1 MAPPARPHGKR
12 GVTPTRY
19 ASPSPLL
26 LAVTPFCAS
35 GRSCCLY
42 FRVGGHR
49 GGAETAGSSGERVQ
63 SLLSLPFPGA
73 GLKNRE
79 RSDPYLHRDVYSAT
93 TTAPTGRSTTSDLRT
108 EPKGGSGPS
117 PGGALMPM
125 GGLFPG
131 GSVPRLRHGASP
143 EISSGIRSQAP
154 RPPVS
159 IGRSPDDSGGS
170 IRSSTPETG
179 RAHRPSLP
187 DILKPPSSASPGM
200 KHSTSAP
207 PPPPPPG
214 RRLVA
219 APPPSASPT
228 FTSHSAKPYN
238 NNKPLPTPGNRAPA
252 APSVRPPPSPLN
264 TRTTSSHGQP
274 LPPPPYRHPP
284 SSINGPP
291 SPINEHAPELPQ
303 RQNSL
308 HHKAGAPRGLA
319 PPPPPINS
327 SPGGHRPPPPARD
340 PPGRGPAPPPPPP
353 IQRNGGRDA
362 PPPPPPSRT
371 HGINDS
377 SQNRAKPPPPPSRT
391 PSGPPP
397 PPPPVRNG
405 HRDSVSIGRS
415 FAGAYSGLC
424 RQVVFPLKDTL

>member
-1 MAPPARPHGKR
+1 MSIPPPPPPPPGAPPPPTFALANTEPPRLNRNEQKGR
-12 GVTPTRY
+12 G
-19 ASPSPLL
+19 A
-26 LAVTPFCAS
+26 
-35 GRSCCLY
+35 
-42 FRVGGHR
+42 
-49 GGAETAGSSGERVQ
+49 
-63 SLLSLPFPGA
+63 LLSEICKGA
-73 GLKNRE
+73 QLKKTAAVND
-79 RSDPYLHRDVYSAT
+79 RS
-93 TTAPTGRSTTSDLRT
+93 APVFDK
-108 EPKGGSGPS
+108 PKGGSGPS